1 MKPRIVRKSPFTLL
15 EVLIS
20 FSLLAIILGILFSHF
35 RSSSILSAKTEKVK
49 TMSLAREHV
58 YERLSQ
64 IFSKIES
71 SEKFFVDES
80 VGSFFTEEISDNE
93 KPKELN
99 FGIKHSI
106 DKEIEFSSYILGKL
120 FVDKDNMLTLE
131 LRPYKKE
138 DSNKVRIEKMLP
150 SVKNIAF
157 TFYKIKKE
165 NAEDDKSTSSLDD
178 FEILDRFELKEKNLP
193 YALTITLTLDGEDHP
208 IEYTFFISS
217 QIEPIVYVS

>member
-1 MKPRIVRKSPFTLL
+1 MKPRVIRKSPFTLV

-20 FSLLAIILGILFSHF
+20 FSLLAIILGILFTHF
-35 RSSSILSAKTEKVK
+35 RSSSIISSKTEKVK

-64 IFSKIES
+64 MFSCVES

-80 VGSFFTEEISDNE
+80 ACSFYTEEVSENE
-93 KPKELN
+93 KPKELY

-106 DKEIEFSSYILGKL
+106 DREIEFSSYILGKL
-120 FVDKDNMLTLE
+120 FIDEENILTME

-138 DSNKVRIEKMLP
+138 NAHKVRIEKMLP
-150 SVKNIAF
+150 SVKNMAF

-165 NAEDDKSTSSLDD
+165 DAEDGKLTSSLKD
-178 FEILDRFELKEKNLP
+178 FEILDRFVPDEKNLP
-193 YALTITLTLDGEDHP
+193 YALTITLFLENEETP

-217 QIEPIVYVS
+217 QIEPIAYVS